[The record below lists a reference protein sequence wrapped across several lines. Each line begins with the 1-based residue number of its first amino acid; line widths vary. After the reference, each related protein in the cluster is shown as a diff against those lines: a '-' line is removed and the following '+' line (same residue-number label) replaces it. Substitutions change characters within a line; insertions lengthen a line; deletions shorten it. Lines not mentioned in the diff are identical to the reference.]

1 VARTGERIASLEAG
15 TTFPAMKKRTLRSS
29 IVVPL
34 ALGLVLAASCASTD
48 MNSTWT
54 DPAAKGASLS
64 KVAVICMTKDP
75 GLRRMAED
83 SAASQLA
90 SAQAVPSYRVL
101 GDMDLKDLEAVKT
114 KLREEGFQGVLMM
127 RLAGVTEQV
136 NPAAWGTFD
145 GYYGWA
151 AGAVYDP
158 AYLQT
163 ETIVHV
169 ISNLYSLQS
178 DKLIWSGV
186 SQTFDPS
193 SAKSLMTGVSKAVA
207 KSIQKDRLVL

>member
-1 VARTGERIASLEAG
+1 MKTRSLIENSVVAL
-15 TTFPAMKKRTLRSS
+15 
-29 IVVPL
+29 V
-34 ALGLVLAASCASTD
+34 ALGLAFATLGCASTD
-48 MNSTWT
+48 MTSTWT
-54 DPAAKGASLS
+54 DPAARGASLS
-64 KVAVICMTKDP
+64 KVAVVCLTKDP

-83 SAASQLA
+83 AAAAQLKG
-90 SAQAVPSYRVL
+90 AQAVPSYQVL
-101 GDMDLKDLEAVKT
+101 GDANLQDREAVKAML
-114 KLREEGFQGVLMM
+114 KQQGFQGVLLM
-127 RLAGVTEQV
+127 RLAGVTEQI
-136 NPAAWGTFD
+136 NPVTYGTFD

-163 ETIVHV
+163 DTIVHV
-169 ISNLYSLQS
+169 ISNLYSLEE

-193 SAKSLMTGVSKAVA
+193 SAKSLMIDVSKAVA